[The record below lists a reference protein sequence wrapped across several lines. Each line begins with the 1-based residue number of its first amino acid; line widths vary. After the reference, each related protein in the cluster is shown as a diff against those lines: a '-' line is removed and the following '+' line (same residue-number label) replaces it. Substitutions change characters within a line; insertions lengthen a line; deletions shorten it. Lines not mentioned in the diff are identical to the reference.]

1 MKKDNVYWGL
11 LFLIGGIFLLI
22 SKLGILGDVNAFSL
36 VVAVILVG
44 IIIKSIL
51 SVHFSGIFFPLAFL
65 AILFDEKLGI
75 TAITPWTVLFAAL
88 FLTIGFNLLFGKKR
102 FHHWNHKHYV
112 DGSGYCG
119 KQNISTE
126 DEGHI
131 RIDTSF
137 QGCTKYINSK
147 NFERCDVDCSF
158 GSLKIYFD
166 NAVMK
171 NENAILN
178 MDVSF
183 GGVEIY
189 VPKGWRV
196 VSNASCSFGAV
207 TEKNKVNSVITNT
220 LTLTGDISFS
230 GVDIF
235 YI

>member
-1 MKKDNVYWGL
+1 MKKDNIYWGL
-11 LFLIGGIFLLI
+11 LFLIGGIFLII
-22 SKLGILGDVNAFSL
+22 SKLGFLGDVNVFSL
-36 VVAVILVG
+36 VIAILLVG
-44 IIIKSIL
+44 IIIKSVI
-51 SVHFSGIFFPLAFL
+51 SAHFSGIFFPVAFI

-75 TAITPWTVLFAAL
+75 TAVTPWTVLFAAL
-88 FLTIGFNLLFGKKR
+88 LLTIGANLLFGKKR
-102 FHHWNHKHYV
+102 FNKFYHKSYV
-112 DGSGYCG
+112 DGNNFCG
-119 KQNISTE
+119 KQSISTE
-126 DEGHI
+126 DEGNI

-158 GSLKIYFD
+158 ASLKIYFD

-196 VSNASCSFGAV
+196 VNNASCSFGAIN
-207 TEKNKVNSVITNT
+207 EKNKINSVITNT
-220 LTLTGDISFS
+220 LTITGEISFS
-230 GVDIF
+230 GVEVF